1 MRDYFIQ
8 VQYFSKKG
16 TTLRFSYIRAVSEN
30 EAKRIVTAD
39 LQKKNILQCGIFDK
53 KEYITTIYH

>member
-8 VQYFSKKG
+8 IEYSTSKGKA
-16 TTLRFSYIRAVSEN
+16 LRFSYIRAESEN
-30 EAKRIVTAD
+30 EAREIVTID
-39 LQKKNILQCGIFDK
+39 IEKKNILHCGIFDK